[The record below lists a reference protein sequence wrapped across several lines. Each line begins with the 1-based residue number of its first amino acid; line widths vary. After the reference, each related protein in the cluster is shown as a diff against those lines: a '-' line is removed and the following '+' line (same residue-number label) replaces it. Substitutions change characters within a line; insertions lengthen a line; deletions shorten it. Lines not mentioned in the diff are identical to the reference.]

1 MSQVVLVHGLSG
13 SSRWWRPVAGPLR
26 SRHEVHLVDL
36 PRFQSLDET
45 VDWLAAWIEQ
55 NAGRASLVGH
65 SMGGF
70 LAATLA
76 AARPD
81 LVEKLVLVAP
91 AGAEEA
97 STRRAHV
104 VPLVRAVTRARPSL
118 LVHLARDALRAGPR
132 TLWRSAG
139 TVVASTVRDLAGIED
154 PTLVVWGE
162 QDRLL
167 PAERAD
173 LFASAIP
180 GATVVVLPGAAHVPM
195 FEAPEALS
203 EVLLEF
209 LD

>member
-1 MSQVVLVHGLSG
+1 VRVVLVHGLAG
-13 SSRWWRPVAGPLR
+13 SSRWWRPVVGALE

-36 PRFQSLDET
+36 PRARSLEEA
-45 VDWLAAWIEQ
+45 VDRLASRIED
-55 NAGRASLVGH
+55 NIGRAAVVGH
-65 SMGGF
+65 SMGGL

-76 AARPD
+76 TRRPD

-91 AGAEEA
+91 AGAKEP
-97 STRRAHV
+97 SSRRAHV
-104 VPLVRAVTRARPSL
+104 LPLIRAVGQARPRML
-118 LVHLARDALRAGPR
+118 AHLARDALRAGPR
-132 TLWRSAG
+132 ALWHSAG
-139 TVVASTVRDLAGIED
+139 DVVRSTIGGLAPIEA

-162 QDRLL
+162 RDPLL